1 VCLGFRADF
10 AHDLREA
17 GTRVQELH
25 DLPPKR
31 LFLRGMNLAEDPGMP
46 RSGRILVVDDEVNA
60 RTALA
65 ELLRDEGFEVETA
78 ADAFKALGKYEAF
91 APHIVVTDLKMPG
104 MDGIELVKK
113 LRANDDPPA
122 VIVMTAFGAV
132 STAID
137 AMRAGAAEYLT
148 KPINFD
154 ELLVVVDKVM
164 EHLQLK
170 RETRQLRARV
180 RDRVAPESIVGTAPA
195 MQRVFEII
203 DQVAPSKATVLITG
217 ESGTGKELVANAIHQ
232 RSPRASGPFVKLH
245 CAALA
250 ETLLESELF
259 GHERGA
265 FTGAVARKDG
275 RFSIA
280 DGGTLFLD
288 EIGEISPSVQVK
300 LLRFLQ
306 EHEFERVGGTQTIR
320 VDVRVIAAT
329 NKNLSEEV
337 KAGRFREDLF
347 YRLNV
352 VTLDMPPLRDR
363 KTDIPQLA
371 KFFADKYAR
380 DNSKQV
386 DGFAPQTLELLA
398 SYDWPGNVRELE
410 NAIERAVVLSNGPLI
425 EPRHLPAN
433 VRPTVST
440 TGMPPVPGSTLAELE
455 RYAILETLKAT
466 GGSTS
471 KAAEMLGI
479 SVRTIQY
486 RLHDYNAAPR
496 SDVRVVEKPA

>member
-1 VCLGFRADF
+1 LQQIDAKP
-10 AHDLREA
+10 AI
-17 GTRVQELH
+17 
-25 DLPPKR
+25 
-31 LFLRGMNLAEDPGMP
+31 LRGTILAERVAMS

-78 ADAFKALGKYEAF
+78 ADAFKALGKFEAF
-91 APHIVVTDLKMPG
+91 TPHIVVTDLKMPG

-113 LRANDDPPA
+113 LRALEDPPS

-132 STAID
+132 SSAVD

-154 ELLVVVDKVM
+154 ELLVVIDKVM
-164 EHLQLK
+164 EHIELK

-180 RDRVAPESIVGTAPA
+180 RDRVAPSNIIGSSPP
-195 MQRVFEII
+195 MQRVFEIV

-217 ESGTGKELVANAIHQ
+217 ESGTGKELVANAIHA
-232 RSPRASGPFVKLH
+232 RSPRANGPFVKLH

-265 FTGAVARKDG
+265 FTGAMARKDG

-306 EHEFERVGGTQTIR
+306 EHEFERVGGTQTIK

-329 NKNLSEEV
+329 NRNLVEEV
-337 KAGRFREDLF
+337 KAGRFREDLY

-352 VTLDMPPLRDR
+352 VTLDMPPLRER
-363 KTDIPQLA
+363 KTDIPALS
-371 KFFADKYAR
+371 KFFLDRYAK
-380 DNSKQV
+380 DNGKAIEGYS
-386 DGFAPQTLELLA
+386 PQTLELLM

-410 NAIERAVVLSNGPLI
+410 NAIERAVVLTSTNLV
-425 EPRHLPAN
+425 EPRNLPPN
-433 VRPTVST
+433 VRPMVRPA
-440 TGMPPVPGSTLAELE
+440 GMPAIPGSTLADIE

-496 SDVRVVEKPA
+496 SDIAVVARSGTDK